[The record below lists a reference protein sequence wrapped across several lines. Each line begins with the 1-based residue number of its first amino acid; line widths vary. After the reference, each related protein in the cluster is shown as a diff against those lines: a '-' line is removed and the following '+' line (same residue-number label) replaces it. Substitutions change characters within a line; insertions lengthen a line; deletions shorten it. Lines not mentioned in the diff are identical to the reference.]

1 MKKLFLIASLFLMVL
16 GTVEAQ
22 EFNSEKHNYLVL
34 SKNIKQLNPV
44 LLTAKALTDEDG
56 PNHGEFFVII
66 CGKTVQDIPNNEDL
80 KHLLQKAKAQNIR
93 VFVCGISLKKF
104 NVDPNKIPN
113 TMELTENGILYGFQL
128 AKQGFITLTI

>member
-1 MKKLFLIASLFLMVL
+1 MKKLFLITSLFLMVL

-22 EFNSEKHNYLVL
+22 EFSSEKHNYVVL

-44 LLTAKALTDEDG
+44 LLTATALADEDG
-56 PNHGEFFVII
+56 ANFGEFFVII
-66 CGKTVQDIPNNEDL
+66 CGKTVQNIPNNEDL
-80 KHLLQKAKAQNIR
+80 KHLLQKTKAQNIR

-104 NVDPNKIPN
+104 NIDPNKIPN